1 MMTKPTVIGYIKEQ
15 PERLSFVFKNRDK
28 FTNPFVDVFKENN
41 IKKVI
46 FFGSGTSYNVSQ
58 IAAYYFKHLV
68 GVAAEAQYPTV
79 FKSYEKAD
87 WSNRLDN
94 DEILFVGISQSGT
107 SISTVKVMEYA
118 KGLGYH
124 TLSLTGNTKSKIT
137 DFVDTVVP
145 LLVGD
150 ELTPPETK
158 GYTVSLLSVYLWA
171 LECAKLLNRIN
182 QDQYNKMLEDV
193 KDLIEHFDLVL
204 TESEEWY
211 DRNKATIVNSDRI
224 YILGYGID
232 YGTVL
237 EAQLKIGEM
246 LRLPSL
252 GYEIE
257 EYSHGPTMALNN
269 KQTIFIIGSEEVEF
283 ERMLTFAKA
292 FRNYSDRVHI
302 ITCKDIQAD
311 DRDLVYSY
319 KTSKLLA
326 PLMYTVPFQFV
337 AAKGA
342 KDIGIDTGINPFEI
356 PLAHYES

>member
-1 MMTKPTVIGYIKEQ
+1 
-15 PERLSFVFKNRDK
+15 
-28 FTNPFVDVFKENN
+28 
-41 IKKVI
+41 
-46 FFGSGTSYNVSQ
+46 
-58 IAAYYFKHLV
+58 
-68 GVAAEAQYPTV
+68 
-79 FKSYEKAD
+79 
-87 WSNRLDN
+87 
-94 DEILFVGISQSGT
+94 
-107 SISTVKVMEYA
+107 
-118 KGLGYH
+118 
-124 TLSLTGNTKSKIT
+124 
-137 DFVDTVVP
+137 
-145 LLVGD
+145 
-150 ELTPPETK
+150 
-158 GYTVSLLSVYLWA
+158 
-171 LECAKLLNRIN
+171 
-182 QDQYNKMLEDV
+182 MLEDV
-193 KDLIEHFDLVL
+193 KDLIDHFDLVL